1 MLETT
6 KPIIQE
12 KDWNILRLGFQIVE
26 NAKMVPIKI
35 EYNAF
40 KCHPLEYM

>member
-12 KDWNILRLGFQIVE
+12 KDCSKLRLGFQIVE
-26 NAKMVPIKI
+26 NAKIVPIKI

-40 KCHPLEYM
+40 